1 VTAPHLEKRA
11 LERRLREAGASKAQA
26 VAAVGRAWRR
36 YGWLRRIA
44 PGLLVRLAEREV
56 GRG

>member
-1 VTAPHLEKRA
+1 MQKRA
-11 LERRLREAGASKAQA
+11 LERRLRAAGASKAAA

-36 YGWLRRIA
+36 YAWLRLVA
-44 PGLLVRLAEREV
+44 PGLFVRLAEREV